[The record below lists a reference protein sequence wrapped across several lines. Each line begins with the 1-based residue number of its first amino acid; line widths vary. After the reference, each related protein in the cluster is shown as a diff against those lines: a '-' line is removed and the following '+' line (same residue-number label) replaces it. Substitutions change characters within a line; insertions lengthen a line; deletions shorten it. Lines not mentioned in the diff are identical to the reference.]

1 MKVIL
6 KENIESLGKIGDL
19 IKVADG
25 YARNYLIPQG
35 MAVEAS
41 GKNVRMLEH
50 EKMVVSRQAE
60 KERKN
65 AEAMV
70 QRVAAV
76 NCTIARKLGAQE
88 KMFGSITAKD
98 IAAALKN
105 CGLEV
110 DKKNIVLEEPI
121 KALGDFPI
129 KIKLHPGISAEFQLH
144 VVEDKE

>member
-25 YARNYLIPQG
+25 YARNYLIPKG

-41 GKNVRMLEH
+41 GKNVRVLEH
-50 EKMVVSRQAE
+50 EKLVVSHQAE
-60 KERKN
+60 KERKK
-65 AEAMV
+65 AETMI
-70 QRVAAV
+70 QKVAEV

-98 IAAALKN
+98 IAAALKD
-105 CGLEV
+105 CGVEV
-110 DKKNIVLEEPI
+110 DKKNIVLDEPI
-121 KALGDFPI
+121 KALGDFSV
-129 KIKLHPGISAEFQLH
+129 KIKLHPGIAAEFQLH
-144 VVEDKE
+144 VVEEKE

>member
-1 MKVIL
+1 MDVLLL
-6 KENIESLGKIGDL
+6 KDVDRLGKAGE
-19 IKVADG
+19 IKKVSDG

>member
-6 KENIESLGKIGDL
+6 KENIESLGKVGDL

-25 YARNYLIPQG
+25 YARNYLIPKG

-50 EKMVVSRQAE
+50 EKLVVSRQAE
-60 KERKN
+60 KERKK
-65 AEAMV
+65 AEAMIEK
-70 QRVAAV
+70 VAAV
-76 NCTIARKLGAQE
+76 NCTIARKLGSQE

-98 IAAALKN
+98 IAEALKG
-105 CGLEV
+105 CGIEV
-110 DKKNIVLEEPI
+110 DRKSVVLDEPI
-121 KALGDFPI
+121 KALGDYPV
-129 KIKLHPGISAEFQLH
+129 KIKLHPGIAAEFQLH